1 MVKNAQKLIEH
12 CKIPCL
18 YTTSFKIK
26 RKICKPEKMH
36 NPIKMGLFDQI
47 FPVLQ
52 THKNVLGS
60 VRFEPLRLF
69 LNRLIKI
76 FLYFLLKTSQYQYR
90 KK

>member
-1 MVKNAQKLIEH
+1 MPKNAQKLKEH

-26 RKICKPEKMH
+26 RKIFKPEKMH

-52 THKNVLGS
+52 THKNLLGY
-60 VRFEPLRLF
+60 VRFEPLGLSES
-69 LNRLIKI
+69 NI
-76 FLYFLLKTSQYQYR
+76 FKSVN
-90 KK
+90 